1 MTLIND
7 ASGLLP
13 GPTPSPHSRAVQC
26 LYYDVLEAG
35 VQTTVGIDM
44 SKLALNLA
52 GKTDA
57 TGEEFHVFLE
67 TSDEVILSASSSFS
81 FYLSMK
87 ARSANIDALLVS
99 LTGLWKA
106 ARAGW

>member
-1 MTLIND
+1 MVYYYLVQPI
-7 ASGLLP
+7 LL
-13 GPTPSPHSRAVQC
+13 PHSRTIQC

-35 VQTTVGIDM
+35 VQKAVGIDM

-67 TSDEVILSASSSFS
+67 TSDEVVLSSSSSFS

-87 ARSANIDALLVS
+87 ARSANIDALLVA
-99 LTGLWKA
+99 LKGLWKS